1 MSAEQQIWGR
11 LQMLA
16 GQGAVTR
23 VTADKVQVKVLDEEV
38 LDNIKRPQP
47 YGFSHCPPG
56 GEAYLVFPSG
66 DRSFGI
72 ALIVG
77 DKRYTM
83 DLASGEVAIHDD
95 EGNHV
100 HIQRGG
106 VIEVKAATKVIADCP
121 LFETTGD
128 VKIGGNLVVVG
139 NAQAGGEMSD
149 GVGSMGAMREVYNG
163 HNHGSGPLP
172 DRSME

>member
-11 LQMLA
+11 LQMLVA
-16 GQGAVTR
+16 QGAVTG
-23 VTADKVQVKVLDEEV
+23 VSADKVQVRVLDEDAPPNV
-38 LDNIKRPQP
+38 KRPQP
-47 YGFSHCPPG
+47 YGFSHFPPG

-72 ALIVG
+72 ALMVG

-83 DLASGEVAIHDD
+83 DLAGGEVAIHDD

-106 VIEVKAATKVIADCP
+106 VVEVKAATKVIADCP

-128 VKIGGNLVVVG
+128 VKIGGSLVVVG
-139 NAQAGGEMSD
+139 DVQAGGAMSD
-149 GVGSMGAMREVYNG
+149 GVGSMGAMRAVFDG
-163 HNHGSGPLP
+163 HKHGSSPLP
-172 DRSME
+172 DRSMG